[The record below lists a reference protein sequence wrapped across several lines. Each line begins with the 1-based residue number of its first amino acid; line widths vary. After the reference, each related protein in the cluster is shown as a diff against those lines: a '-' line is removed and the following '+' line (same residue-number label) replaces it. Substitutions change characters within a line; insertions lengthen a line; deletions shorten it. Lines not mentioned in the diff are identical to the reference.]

1 MFHYILSVGKDKT
14 FVCKIRI
21 FVALKQLFMNKE
33 SLYNELAGFLATC
46 FPFKV
51 QKISL
56 NAGFTCPNRDGTV
69 GYGGCTYCNNQTFNP
84 AYCRTEKSITEQL
97 EEGKRFFV
105 RKYPDMKYLAY
116 FQAYTNTYAELEDLK
131 KKYEEALNVPD
142 VVGLVIGT
150 RPDCMPDAL
159 LDYLEGLNKRT
170 FLIVEYGVE
179 STDNAILKRINR
191 GHTFE
196 VAKAAIEKT
205 SARGIRVGA
214 HVILGLPSET
224 REGLIKQAGV
234 LSALPLTTLKLH
246 QLQLIKG
253 TRMAAEYQN
262 VPEEFH
268 LYSADEYIDL
278 VIDYVEH
285 LRPDIVLERFVSQSP
300 KELLIAPDWGLK
312 NHEFTDKV
320 KKRMRERNAWQ
331 GKKYN

>member
-1 MFHYILSVGKDKT
+1 MKMNEIRYNDLS
-14 FVCKIRI
+14 
-21 FVALKQLFMNKE
+21 AYL
-33 SLYNELAGFLATC
+33 SAH
-46 FPFKV
+46 FPCKV

-84 AYCRTEKSITEQL
+84 AYCKTEKTVTEQL
-97 EEGKRFFV
+97 EEGKQFFA
-105 RKYPDMKYLAY
+105 RKYPEMKFLAY
-116 FQAYTNTYAELEDLK
+116 FQAYTNTYAELEELK
-131 KKYEEALNVPD
+131 RKYEEALQVKD
-142 VVGLVIGT
+142 VVGIVIGT

-159 LDYLEGLNKRT
+159 LDYLEELNQRT

-179 STDNAILKRINR
+179 STDNDTLKRINR

-196 VAKAAIEKT
+196 VAEEAIRKT
-205 SARGIRVGA
+205 AARGIRVGA
-214 HVILGLPSET
+214 HIILGLPGEAK
-224 REGLIKQAGV
+224 EQLIKQAGV

-253 TRMAAEYQN
+253 TRMAHEFEMQ
-262 VPEEFH
+262 PEDFH

-320 KKRMRERNAWQ
+320 KKRMRERDAWQ
-331 GKKYN
+331 GKKYAIKKEE

>member
-1 MFHYILSVGKDKT
+1 
-14 FVCKIRI
+14 
-21 FVALKQLFMNKE
+21 MNNEK
-33 SLYNELAGFLATC
+33 LYNDLSAFLAGHFTC
-46 FPFKV
+46 KV

-69 GYGGCTYCNNQTFNP
+69 GHGGCTYCNNQTFNP
-84 AYCRTEKSITEQL
+84 AYCKTEKTVTEQL
-97 EEGKRFFV
+97 EEGKRFFA
-105 RKYPDMKYLAY
+105 RKYPDMKFLAY
-116 FQAYTNTYAELEDLK
+116 FQAYTNTYAELEELK
-131 KKYEEALNVPD
+131 RKYEEALAVPD

-150 RPDCMPDAL
+150 RPDCMPEAL
-159 LDYLEGLNKRT
+159 LDYLEELNKRT

-179 STDNAILKRINR
+179 STDNDTLKRINR

-196 VAKAAIEKT
+196 VAAEAIRR
-205 SARGIRVGA
+205 SAARGIRVGA
-214 HVILGLPSET
+214 HIILGLPGEERDT
-224 REGLIKQAGV
+224 LVAQAGII
-234 LSALPLTTLKLH
+234 SSLPLTTLKLH

-253 TRMAAEYQN
+253 TRMAAEYAEN
-262 VPEEFH
+262 PSGFH

-285 LRPDIVLERFVSQSP
+285 VRPDLVLERFISQSP

-331 GKKYN
+331 GKRYKEKEER

>member
-1 MFHYILSVGKDKT
+1 MFGFVYLCVMKMNDTRYNDLS
-14 FVCKIRI
+14 
-21 FVALKQLFMNKE
+21 AYL
-33 SLYNELAGFLATC
+33 SAH
-46 FPFKV
+46 FPYKV

-84 AYCRTEKSITEQL
+84 AYCKTEKTVTEQL
-97 EEGKRFFV
+97 EEGKQFFA
-105 RKYPDMKYLAY
+105 RKYPEMKFLAY
-116 FQAYTNTYAELEDLK
+116 FQAYTNTYAELEELK
-131 KKYEEALNVPD
+131 RKYEEALQVKD
-142 VVGLVIGT
+142 VVGIVIGT

-159 LDYLEGLNKRT
+159 LDYLEELNQRT

-179 STDNAILKRINR
+179 STDNDTLKRINR

-196 VAKAAIEKT
+196 VAEEAIRMT
-205 SARGIRVGA
+205 AARGIRVGA
-214 HVILGLPSET
+214 HIILGLPGESNEQ
-224 REGLIKQAGV
+224 LIEQAGV
-234 LSALPLTTLKLH
+234 LSRLPLTTLKLH

-253 TRMAAEYQN
+253 TRMAHEFEMQ
-262 VPEEFH
+262 PEDFY

-285 LRPDIVLERFVSQSP
+285 LRPDLVLERFVSQSP

-320 KKRMRERNAWQ
+320 KKRMRERDAWQ
-331 GKKYN
+331 GKKYAIKKEE

>member
-1 MFHYILSVGKDKT
+1 MKMNEIRYNDLS
-14 FVCKIRI
+14 
-21 FVALKQLFMNKE
+21 AYL
-33 SLYNELAGFLATC
+33 SAH
-46 FPFKV
+46 FPYKV

-84 AYCRTEKSITEQL
+84 AYCKTEKTVTEQL
-97 EEGKRFFV
+97 VEGKQFFA
-105 RKYPDMKYLAY
+105 RKYPEMKFLAY
-116 FQAYTNTYAELEDLK
+116 FQAYTNTYAELEELK
-131 KKYEEALNVPD
+131 RKYEEALQVKD
-142 VVGLVIGT
+142 VVGIVIGT
-150 RPDCMPDAL
+150 RPDCMPDTL
-159 LDYLEGLNKRT
+159 LDYLEELNQRT

-179 STDNAILKRINR
+179 STDNDTLKRINR

-196 VAKAAIEKT
+196 VAEEAIRKT
-205 SARGIRVGA
+205 AARGIRVGA
-214 HVILGLPSET
+214 HIILGLPGET
-224 REGLIKQAGV
+224 NDQLIKQAGV

-253 TRMAAEYQN
+253 TRMAHEFEMQ
-262 VPEEFH
+262 PEDFH

-320 KKRMRERNAWQ
+320 KKRMRERDAWQ
-331 GKKYN
+331 GKKYAIKEEE